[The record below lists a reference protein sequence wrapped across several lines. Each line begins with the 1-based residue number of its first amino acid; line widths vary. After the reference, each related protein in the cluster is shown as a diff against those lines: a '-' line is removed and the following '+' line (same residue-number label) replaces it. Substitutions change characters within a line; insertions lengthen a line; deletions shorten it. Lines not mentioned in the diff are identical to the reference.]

1 MAILDGVKNAVT
13 ARIAGRLNQSVS
25 KGLKRVAGN
34 LPGTSI
40 GRGGS
45 NNPSSAAMENKT
57 RFTTK
62 NLAYPLNVEGDPM
75 QGHYIMF
82 MINETKKAKLTAEKT
97 NAPKG
102 GARQLGREFNFLEA
116 GLRKLSSLGG
126 SKDEVFGNFISTNVS
141 QGFDHKQHHPQQKGR
156 HSLTMAQ
163 HATTR
168 LDTAISLY
176 MPPSVSVAYNINY
189 ADKEVGVLAEQG
201 VKIINKLSTP
211 STSIFFE

>member
-126 SKDEVFGNFISTNVS
+126 SKDEVFGNFIST
-141 QGFDHKQHHPQQKGR
+141 
-156 HSLTMAQ
+156 
-163 HATTR
+163 
-168 LDTAISLY
+168 
-176 MPPSVSVAYNINY
+176 
-189 ADKEVGVLAEQG
+189 
-201 VKIINKLSTP
+201 
-211 STSIFFE
+211 

>member
-1 MAILDGVKNAVT
+1 MAILDGVKNAVS

-82 MINETKKAKLTAEKT
+82 MVNEANSATLHAEKVGMDAKGVSKKLGQEAS
-97 NAPKG
+97 AP
-102 GARQLGREFNFLEA
+102 
-116 GLRKLSSLGG
+116 SSLGDVIAAG
-126 SKDEVFGNFISTNVS
+126 LASARSALIGKNQIKNRKRVWVHGASLL
-141 QGFDHKQHHPQQKGR
+141 PQQ
-156 HSLTMAQ
+156 T
-163 HATTR
+163 
-168 LDTAISLY
+168 
-176 MPPSVSVAYNINY
+176 SVEFS
-189 ADKEVGVLAEQG
+189 
-201 VKIINKLSTP
+201 
-211 STSIFFE
+211 